1 MHIIKNRLSKFFLI
15 LIFLTGFKAIYSQKL
30 SQSYPYYSDGISI
43 LGYNKNLYNNRP
55 LYCDNSNTFILTGD
69 KPLIRLVEGGFI
81 NGSFLLYYVRNDQAK
96 WMGDFSDVISGY
108 QANKMTWNISDKS
121 FKNLKIQL
129 EVVPLKNA
137 KGMALSFEVKGS
149 KEGDQLIWVY
159 GGIEYRKNKN
169 LSRDFDIVGHPEL
182 EGWKFDPLA
191 AENNIVS
198 IREDHL
204 LIKPSEKILKI
215 SGHDISVVG
224 TFPSSSVMGE
234 KDSRSFLNTQRFDQ
248 TNEKKFPVG
257 SGKIIMS
264 KSSAHYYWAFEIKHD
279 STSSKYYTTS
289 GEAWNESNLYADQL
303 SNRVVVHTPDNR
315 LNALAS
321 ISSSVINA
329 LWYDS
334 VYVHGAMLYNIPYPG
349 WRVLYGGTVYGWHD
363 RMNKEA
369 EYYISSQIL
378 TSDKLEAKADT
389 GFLLMTTQNKDSR
402 FYGVGRIAKDQN
414 FYNFQSVFF
423 DQLISE
429 WRSTGDSLL
438 EKQLWKA
445 LGLHS
450 KWQKD
455 CFDPDGDGLYESYI
469 NSWPTD
475 SQWYNGGGSAEET
488 SYAYKVHMAM
498 RDMALHLKEGQ
509 AFTFHNTMAE
519 KIKQAFLNKLWIKSK
534 GHSGSYLE
542 QGGFQRLHTDPWL
555 YSIFLPIDAGL
566 VNKQEEI
573 RSLYYTTS
581 TLQNDKMPLGGR
593 QVWESNWVPGI
604 WSIRQPYGGD
614 NYHLA
619 LAYFLSGIGE
629 EGWDIFKGA
638 FLETAFNGMV
648 PGNLGS
654 ISGVDFADCAHMF
667 SRALV
672 EGLFGYRPDYPNG
685 RITVSP
691 AFPDDWDSA
700 SIIIPDYSLKFKNE
714 NNKAS
719 YNISITRS
727 GNIDLFL
734 PLLFE
739 QITNVTINGK
749 SVKWKLLPGVEKSII
764 YLALEA
770 GSTFNVVVSGKIKKN
785 IIKRSLIIKN
795 IGDALNIKLNDAKI
809 LSIGD
814 DEGILKSYKINGQS
828 LSAVINNNT
837 GNHTLIV
844 NALRNG
850 ITPQMDVY
858 HFKITDKVH
867 EMQVASKSVQRIPK
881 NAKWNYVDISYQV
894 NADVRT
900 IYQQKYLTPRP
911 NTVSVRIGTD
921 GYSPWTFPYWKNK
934 PPEIKLDSILIF
946 KKGFDSLVKTK
957 PGVPF
962 LWPKNNNKNIAF
974 TSLWDNWPHTI
985 KIPVNKNGTA
995 IYLLICGSTNP
1006 MQCNIA
1012 NAVIHLNYSD
1022 GSRDSILLIPPI
1034 NYWNLSPINALP
1046 SEPGQPSRDD
1056 YMSITDTFCLPKIL
1070 PQTVQL
1076 GKNCRAMIL
1085 NRRIIKGKK
1094 LASID
1099 MTTLSQEVVVG
1110 IMGITIMD

>member
-1 MHIIKNRLSKFFLI
+1 MVKNRYTHYFLLI
-15 LIFLTGFKAIYSQKL
+15 IFLLINKDVDCQIHSTST
-30 SQSYPYYSDGISI
+30 PYYSDGISI
-43 LGYNKNLYNNRP
+43 LGHNKLKYNNRP
-55 LYCDNSNTFILTGD
+55 LYCDNSNTVILTGD
-69 KPLIRLVEGGFI
+69 KPLIRLVEGSFI
-81 NGSFLLYYVRNDQAK
+81 NGTLLLYYVRNDHTK
-96 WMGDFSDVISGY
+96 WIGDFSDVISGY
-108 QANKMTWNISDKS
+108 QSNKMKWNISDSS
-121 FKNLKIQL
+121 FKNLKIHL
-129 EVVPLKNA
+129 EVVPMKNA
-137 KGMALSFEVKGS
+137 KGMALSFEVEGS
-149 KEGDQLIWVY
+149 KEGDQLVWVY
-159 GGIEYRKNKN
+159 GGIEYRKNRN
-169 LSRDFDIVGHPEL
+169 LSRDFDIVGHPEI

-191 AENNIVS
+191 SENNIVS
-198 IREDHL
+198 IREDYL
-204 LIKPSEKILKI
+204 LIKPSEEILKI
-215 SGHDISVVG
+215 SGHDISVIG
-224 TFPSSSVMGE
+224 TFPSSSVISE
-234 KDSRSFLNTQRFDQ
+234 RDSRGFLNTQQFDK

-257 SGKIIMS
+257 YGKINIS
-264 KSSAHYYWAFEIKHD
+264 KSNTHYYWAFEIKHD
-279 STSSKYYTTS
+279 STSSKYYKTS
-289 GEAWNESNLYADQL
+289 GEAWDESNLYADQL
-303 SNRVVVHTPDNR
+303 SNRAIVYTPDNR

-378 TSDKLEAKADT
+378 TSDKVEAKADT
-389 GFLLMTTQNKDSR
+389 GYLLMTAQNKNSR
-402 FYGVGRIAKDQN
+402 FYGAGRISKDQN

-429 WRSTGDSLL
+429 WRATGDSLL

-450 KWQKD
+450 KWQRD

-498 RDMALHLKEGQ
+498 RDMALHLKDGK
-509 AFTFHNTMAE
+509 AFTFHNTIAE
-519 KIKQAFLNKLWIKSK
+519 TIKKAFLNKLWIKSK

-573 RSLYYTTS
+573 RSLYYTKS
-581 TLQNDKMPLGGR
+581 TLQNDRMPLGGR

-638 FLETAFNGMV
+638 FLETAFNGTV

-667 SRALV
+667 SRTLV

-685 RITVSP
+685 KITVSP
-691 AFPDDWDSA
+691 AFPNDWDSA
-700 SIIIPDYSLKFKNE
+700 SISIPDYSFKFKNE
-714 NNKAS
+714 NNRAS

-727 GNIDLFL
+727 GNIDLYL
-734 PLLFE
+734 PLVFE
-739 QITNVTINGK
+739 QVTNVTINGK
-749 SVKWKLLPGVEKSII
+749 SVRWKLLPGVEKSII
-764 YLALEA
+764 YIALEA
-770 GSTFNVVVSGKIKKN
+770 GYKFNVVVFGKVRRNVVNRTLITKN
-785 IIKRSLIIKN
+785 V
-795 IGDALNIKLNDAKI
+795 GETLNIKVKDAKI
-809 LSIGD
+809 ISVGD
-814 DEGILKSYKINGQS
+814 DEGILKDYKIKGKS
-828 LSAVINNNT
+828 LSALINNNT
-837 GNHTLIV
+837 GNHTLII
-844 NALRNG
+844 NSLRNEKF
-850 ITPQMDVY
+850 PQMNVY
-858 HFKITDKVH
+858 HFKITDRINEIH
-867 EMQVASKSVQRIPK
+867 LASKSVQVIPK
-881 NAKWNYVDISYQV
+881 SAKWDYVDISDRM

-900 IYQQKYLTPRP
+900 IYQQKYLSPRP

-934 PPEIKLDSILIF
+934 APVIKLDSLLVLRKGSQSLI
-946 KKGFDSLVKTK
+946 DTK
-957 PGVPF
+957 SGVPF
-962 LWPKNNNKNIAF
+962 LWPKNNNRNVAF
-974 TSLWDNWPHTI
+974 TSLWDNWPDKI
-985 KIPVNKNGTA
+985 NIPVNKYGNA

-1012 NAVIHLNYSD
+1012 NAVVHLNYSD
-1022 GSRDSILLIPPI
+1022 GHRDSILLIPPI
-1034 NYWNLSPINALP
+1034 NYWNLSPITALP
-1046 SEPGQPSRDD
+1046 SEPGQPSRND

-1076 GKNCRAMIL
+1076 GQNCRAMIL
-1085 NRRIIKGKK
+1085 NRRLIKGKK
-1094 LASID
+1094 LESID
-1099 MTTLSQEVVVG
+1099 MMTLSQEVVVG